1 MNDNGCYNRNNL
13 INKTFNVDELKKP
26 AVSVGFF
33 VFCAQSVECRIYQI
47 QKSVCRQITFL
58 NKMFSKT
65 KRNQKNVDFAD
76 AEERG
81 NELMKKELIYQ
92 HIDHTLLKAVSSW
105 EDIHKLCEEAVA
117 HGMASVCIPPSYIKR
132 VHEVYGD
139 KLNICTVIGFPL
151 GYNTTEVKRSEVE
164 QAIAE
169 GAKEVDM
176 VVNLGDVKN
185 GDFDRVTEE
194 IATLKRAAGDKI
206 LKVIIETCYLTE
218 EEKIRLCRCV
228 ADGGADYIKTSTG
241 FGTAGAK
248 IEDIRLFKGN
258 LPKDKDVKMK
268 AAGGVRTREDLELF
282 LEEGCERIGTS
293 SAIKILEDGENN
305 NGAY

>member
-65 KRNQKNVDFAD
+65 KRNQKNVDSAD

-117 HGMASVCIPPSYIKR
+117 HLSVFRHPISREYMR
-132 VHEVYGD
+132 YM
-139 KLNICTVIGFPL
+139 VI
-151 GYNTTEVKRSEVE
+151 S
-164 QAIAE
+164 
-169 GAKEVDM
+169 
-176 VVNLGDVKN
+176 
-185 GDFDRVTEE
+185 
-194 IATLKRAAGDKI
+194 
-206 LKVIIETCYLTE
+206 
-218 EEKIRLCRCV
+218 
-228 ADGGADYIKTSTG
+228 
-241 FGTAGAK
+241 
-248 IEDIRLFKGN
+248 
-258 LPKDKDVKMK
+258 
-268 AAGGVRTREDLELF
+268 
-282 LEEGCERIGTS
+282 
-293 SAIKILEDGENN
+293 
-305 NGAY
+305 